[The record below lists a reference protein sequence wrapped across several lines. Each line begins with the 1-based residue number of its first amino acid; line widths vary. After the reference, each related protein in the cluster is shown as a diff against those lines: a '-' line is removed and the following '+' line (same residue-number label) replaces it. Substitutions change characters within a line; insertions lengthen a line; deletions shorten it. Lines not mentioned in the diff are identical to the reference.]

1 MDATLSNQF
10 LPPRTFTKTLAV
22 GDSIPIDG
30 PGVYARII
38 ASTGPVSVG
47 FDNGTPIP
55 GITTGQGFKCL
66 DGQSFTRV
74 TLENPVGS
82 AGAVTV
88 TMVIGNM
95 ILEDNRFNIGT
106 STAIPVSETDPNF
119 IVGATIDTTPSTAA
133 ALAGINLLVADPGR
147 REVWLWTSDPG
158 NLAWW
163 GESQAQ
169 ALAGQAAGS
178 PDPRQIGLSIE
189 GFTFIRSRAAI
200 WVAAANGVTIRAI
213 VFKA

>member
-1 MDATLSNQF
+1 MDPITIGNALAYQSY
-10 LPPRTFTKTLAV
+10 TKTLQV
-22 GDSIPIDG
+22 GDDLPLRG
-30 PGVYARII
+30 MGTYARIV
-38 ASTGPVSVG
+38 ASSGPISVG
-47 FDNGTPIP
+47 FDNNTPIP
-55 GITTGQGFKCL
+55 GCQVGQAFRAPAGSYFS
-66 DGQSFTRV
+66 QV

-88 TMVIGNM
+88 TIVIGNLQ
-95 ILEDNRFNIGT
+95 IDDTRLNIGN
-106 STAIPVSETDPNF
+106 STNMPVTPTDPNF
-119 IVGATIDTTPSTAA
+119 IVGATIDTTPTTNAA
-133 ALAGINLLVADPGR
+133 VAGVQLLAADAGR
-147 REVWLWTSDPG
+147 REVWLWTSDAN
-158 NLAWW
+158 NLSWW

-189 GFTFIRSRAAI
+189 GFTVIRSRAAI